1 VLLWV
6 ILACLTAIV
15 LLVLLRPLAAAGRQD
30 RAPEA
35 FDAAV
40 YRDQL
45 GEIESDRARG
55 LIGETEAEAA
65 RIEIARRLLQ
75 ADSKER
81 ASDGAK
87 PGGSPARAAMI
98 CVGAALPFL
107 ALGLYLV
114 YGSPRLPDQ
123 PLAVRLQDPASDQNI
138 EALVARV
145 EARLRERPEEGE
157 GWEVIAPVY
166 MGWRRYT
173 DAAEA
178 YAQAIRLLGESPKRL
193 SGQGQALVL
202 ANNGVVTE
210 EARRALER
218 AVQLDAS
225 LVEPRVLIA
234 IAKEQDGQ
242 FAAAIEDWRALLAK
256 EKGDAPW
263 REMVEKRIAA
273 DEARLAGKP
282 IAGGPVAGGPAAEAG
297 KPAPAGPGP
306 SSQGGPSAAEIA
318 AAQSMS
324 PADRQAM
331 IARMVQ
337 GLAAKLEQQGD
348 DLGGWLKLV
357 RAYSVLDRKDDA
369 MKALARAKSQFSGK
383 PEAIEQLDALAAE
396 LGLKS

>member
-1 VLLWV
+1 VLLWL
-6 ILACLTAIV
+6 ILACLTAIA
-15 LLVLLRPLAAAGRQD
+15 LLVLLRPLAGAAAKD
-30 RAPEA
+30 PAPDA

-55 LIGETEAEAA
+55 LIGQAEAEAA
-65 RIEIARRLLQ
+65 RIEVARRLLR

-81 ASDGAK
+81 VPDRAAKSSGAK
-87 PGGSPARAAMI
+87 TAAT
-98 CVGAALPFL
+98 VGVALALPLL

-123 PLAVRLQDPASDQNI
+123 PLAARLEDPASDKNL

-145 EARLRERPEEGE
+145 EARLREHPEEGE

-166 MGWRRYT
+166 MGWQRYS

-178 YAQAIRLLGESPKRL
+178 YGQAIRLLGPSAKRL

-210 EARRALER
+210 DARRALER
-218 AVQLDAS
+218 AAELDPT
-225 LVEPRVLIA
+225 LVEPRILLA

-242 FAAAIEDWRALLAK
+242 FAAAVADWRALLAK
-256 EKGDAPW
+256 ETGDQPW

-273 DEARLAGKP
+273 DEVHLAGKRVVEP
-282 IAGGPVAGGPAAEAG
+282 PQPGTAETGAQGHGGPNEAD
-297 KPAPAGPGP
+297 
-306 SSQGGPSAAEIA
+306 IA
-318 AAQSMS
+318 AAQNMS
-324 PADRQAM
+324 AADRQAM
-331 IARMVQ
+331 IERMVQ
-337 GLAAKLEQQGD
+337 GLAARLEQQGD
-348 DLGGWLKLV
+348 DLPGWLKLV
-357 RAYSVLDRKDDA
+357 RAYSVLDRKGDA
-369 MKALARAKSQFSGK
+369 VKALQRAKGQFSGNSQ
-383 PEAIEQLDALAAE
+383 ALEQLDALAAE